1 MAPAIFALTCFTDRC
16 ICSKVYYIGT
26 LRPSRSKL
34 AAILRWRSSDTCNT
48 ANTRSQQRYCY
59 IKNTINYADDHNEH
73 HEHQLEDVKRVEH
86 QLEDAKRVE
95 GRQDDKDG
103 GQEQER
109 DSRHLGFKCNWTII
123 ELSYKQGVFPN
134 CTSLHRIDFKNHL
147 YHAASLDGLLVAEEA
162 KGGEEGAEDD
172 ANQSGCDG
180 EHHLE
185 KDALAFNGKKNR
197 RISLIGTD
205 RHGLGVGPESD
216 LHVVPVWFELHFL
229 TFKASFDVS
238 HSISVYLI
246 DWLGSSSRFAKLWF
260 GFLTSKIGFFNIFH
274 SL

>member
-16 ICSKVYYIGT
+16 ICSKIYYIGT
-26 LRPSRSKL
+26 LRTSRSKL

-73 HEHQLEDVKRVEH
+73 HEHQLED
-86 QLEDAKRVE
+86 AKRVE

-103 GQEQER
+103 CQEQER

-162 KGGEEGAEDD
+162 EGGEEGAEDD
-172 ANQSGCDG
+172 ADQSGCDG

-205 RHGLGVGPESD
+205 RHGLGVGPD
-216 LHVVPVWFELHFL
+216 LDPWKKFELHSL
-229 TFKASFDVS
+229 TF
-238 HSISVYLI
+238 
-246 DWLGSSSRFAKLWF
+246 
-260 GFLTSKIGFFNIFH
+260 
-274 SL
+274 